1 MPNMKRRQLRGVYQ
15 AVDDFST
22 DDEEEFEEE
31 EEAYVTD
38 EEIIST
44 RTGW

>member
-15 AVDDFST
+15 AADDFST
-22 DDEEEFEEE
+22 DEEEFEEE

-44 RTGW
+44 RTG

>member
-1 MPNMKRRQLRGVYQ
+1 MQNMKRRLLRGVYQ
-15 AVDDFST
+15 AAEDFST